1 MKALACVLFVVQK
14 VVEIAAIV
22 FVPYWAGCFSLW
34 IKDCTASIIGTWIL
48 GVCGIAVLVGIGG
61 LCYMIFFCAVPD
73 LWKANWKLAKK
84 IAGKV
89 LPTQP

>member
-1 MKALACVLFVVQK
+1 MRALTCVLFVIQK

-48 GVCGIAVLVGIGG
+48 GVGGIAVLVGIGG
-61 LCYMIFFCAVPD
+61 LSCMIFFCAVPE
-73 LWKANWKLAKK
+73 LCKANWKFAKK
-84 IAGKV
+84 LAGKV
-89 LPTQP
+89 LPVQP

>member
-1 MKALACVLFVVQK
+1 MKALACVLFVIQK

-48 GVCGIAVLVGIGG
+48 GVGGIAVLVGISG
-61 LCYMIFFCAVPD
+61 CCVIFFCAVPKFC
-73 LWKANWKLAKK
+73 KANWKLAKK

-89 LPTQP
+89 LPAQP